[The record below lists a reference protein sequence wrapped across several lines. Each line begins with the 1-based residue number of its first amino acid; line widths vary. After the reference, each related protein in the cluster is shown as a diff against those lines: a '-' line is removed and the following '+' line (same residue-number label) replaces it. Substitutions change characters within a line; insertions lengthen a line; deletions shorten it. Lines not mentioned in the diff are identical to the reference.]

1 MKTIQ
6 WFVLCV
12 VALFA
17 IPTVNAQEVIEE
29 SNDNITTVIEEAQTH
44 NAIYMSEDELF
55 DTVKEYNKAEYI
67 EINSFMM
74 GMAKMMAPREERAF
88 LNKIKTMRIIDLT
101 PCSEADKA
109 RFAEF
114 ISTVELTSFDPGVD
128 EFDDDDEDEDEDE
141 KMRIYIKIKGETVT
155 CMVVASWG
163 EKDCTLIQLNGKMSI
178 SDLEAVA
185 NGAGSSVI

>member
-1 MKTIQ
+1 M
-6 WFVLCV
+6 LCV
-12 VALFA
+12 VALLG
-17 IPTVNAQEVIEE
+17 IPAAHAQETIDENLDTTTEVVEE
-29 SNDNITTVIEEAQTH
+29 VQPINK
-44 NAIYMSEDELF
+44 IYMTVDQLF
-55 DTVKEYNKAEYI
+55 DTVKEYKNADYI

-128 EFDDDDEDEDEDE
+128 EFDDDDEDEDE

-185 NGAGSSVI
+185 NGAGSSVM

>member
-17 IPTVNAQEVIEE
+17 IPTVYAQDIIEE
-29 SNDNITTVIEEAQTH
+29 SNDNVATVIEGTQTH
-44 NAIYMSEDELF
+44 NATYMSEDQLF
-55 DTVKEYNKAEYI
+55 DTIKEYNKADYI

-74 GMAKMMAPREERAF
+74 GMARMMAPREEREF
-88 LNKIKTMRIIDLT
+88 LKKIKTMRIIDLN

-114 ISTVELTSFDPGVD
+114 IATVELTSFEPGVD
-128 EFDDDDEDEDEDE
+128 ECDDENEEE
-141 KMRIYIKIKGETVT
+141 KMRIYIKTEGENVT
-155 CMVVASWG
+155 KMVVASWG